1 MNSKTKRANNQV
13 NSVMN
18 IQEQR
23 EMVEKANRILNEMKS
38 YTWRDFETQGK
49 FSKNDKL
56 SFISDDMLIVGGRFF
71 MNIDE
76 SVFAFKLYELEEQ
89 YGKLQCRVRVCEE
102 GGRDKIHS
110 ELQKAE
116 DEFEENT
123 LLLKEKVKSCR
134 SGAVAKLS
142 QAQLDY
148 RQKIEEMKKQLVK
161 DLHSDDSSPEE
172 DEKEAGML
180 YAEFAMDFATL
191 SVQQAL
197 ISALRA
203 LDSRKSAVDEK
214 KGETEECR
222 K

>member
-1 MNSKTKRANNQV
+1 MDIN
-13 NSVMN
+13 
-18 IQEQR
+18 
-23 EMVEKANRILNEMKS
+23 
-38 YTWRDFETQGK
+38 
-49 FSKNDKL
+49 
-56 SFISDDMLIVGGRFF
+56 
-71 MNIDE
+71 E

-123 LLLKEKVKSCR
+123 LLLKEKVNSCR

>member
-1 MNSKTKRANNQV
+1 
-13 NSVMN
+13 
-18 IQEQR
+18 
-23 EMVEKANRILNEMKS
+23 
-38 YTWRDFETQGK
+38 
-49 FSKNDKL
+49 
-56 SFISDDMLIVGGRFF
+56 

-134 SGAVAKLS
+134 SGAVA
-142 QAQLDY
+142 
-148 RQKIEEMKKQLVK
+148 KIEEMKKQLVK

>member
-1 MNSKTKRANNQV
+1 MDIN
-13 NSVMN
+13 
-18 IQEQR
+18 
-23 EMVEKANRILNEMKS
+23 
-38 YTWRDFETQGK
+38 
-49 FSKNDKL
+49 
-56 SFISDDMLIVGGRFF
+56 
-71 MNIDE
+71 E

-102 GGRDKIHS
+102 GGSDKIHS

-116 DEFEENT
+116 DELEENT

-134 SGAVAKLS
+134 SGAVRKLL

-148 RQKIEEMKKQLVK
+148 RKKIEEMKKQLVNE
-161 DLHSDDSSPEE
+161 LHSDNSSPEE
-172 DEKEAGML
+172 DENETDML

-197 ISALRA
+197 ISVLRA
-203 LDSRKSAVDEK
+203 LDGRKSAVDEE

>member
-1 MNSKTKRANNQV
+1 MDIN
-13 NSVMN
+13 
-18 IQEQR
+18 
-23 EMVEKANRILNEMKS
+23 
-38 YTWRDFETQGK
+38 
-49 FSKNDKL
+49 
-56 SFISDDMLIVGGRFF
+56 
-71 MNIDE
+71 E

-134 SGAVAKLS
+134 SGAVTKLL

-148 RQKIEEMKKQLVK
+148 RKKIEEMKKQLIK
-161 DLHSDDSSPEE
+161 GLHSDNSSPEE
-172 DEKEAGML
+172 DENETDML

-197 ISALRA
+197 ISVLRA
-203 LDSRKSAVDEK
+203 LDSRKSAGAEK
-214 KGETEECR
+214 KGETEEISISVR
-222 K
+222 RHGALT

>member
-1 MNSKTKRANNQV
+1 
-13 NSVMN
+13 
-18 IQEQR
+18 
-23 EMVEKANRILNEMKS
+23 
-38 YTWRDFETQGK
+38 
-49 FSKNDKL
+49 
-56 SFISDDMLIVGGRFF
+56 

-123 LLLKEKVKSCR
+123 LLLKEKVNSCR

>member
-1 MNSKTKRANNQV
+1 MDIN
-13 NSVMN
+13 
-18 IQEQR
+18 
-23 EMVEKANRILNEMKS
+23 
-38 YTWRDFETQGK
+38 
-49 FSKNDKL
+49 
-56 SFISDDMLIVGGRFF
+56 
-71 MNIDE
+71 E

-222 K
+222 TAGAQGGG

>member
-1 MNSKTKRANNQV
+1 
-13 NSVMN
+13 
-18 IQEQR
+18 
-23 EMVEKANRILNEMKS
+23 
-38 YTWRDFETQGK
+38 
-49 FSKNDKL
+49 
-56 SFISDDMLIVGGRFF
+56 

-134 SGAVAKLS
+134 SGVVAKLS

>member
-1 MNSKTKRANNQV
+1 
-13 NSVMN
+13 MN
-18 IQEQR
+18 I
-23 EMVEKANRILNEMKS
+23 N
-38 YTWRDFETQGK
+38 
-49 FSKNDKL
+49 
-56 SFISDDMLIVGGRFF
+56 
-71 MNIDE
+71 E

-123 LLLKEKVKSCR
+123 LLLKEKVKCCR

-148 RQKIEEMKKQLVK
+148 RQKIEEMKKQLVR

-197 ISALRA
+197 ISVLRA

-214 KGETEECR
+214 KGETKECR

>member
-1 MNSKTKRANNQV
+1 
-13 NSVMN
+13 
-18 IQEQR
+18 
-23 EMVEKANRILNEMKS
+23 
-38 YTWRDFETQGK
+38 
-49 FSKNDKL
+49 
-56 SFISDDMLIVGGRFF
+56 

-134 SGAVAKLS
+134 SGSVAKLS

>member
-1 MNSKTKRANNQV
+1 MDIN
-13 NSVMN
+13 
-18 IQEQR
+18 
-23 EMVEKANRILNEMKS
+23 
-38 YTWRDFETQGK
+38 
-49 FSKNDKL
+49 
-56 SFISDDMLIVGGRFF
+56 
-71 MNIDE
+71 E

-134 SGAVAKLS
+134 SGAVTKLL

-148 RQKIEEMKKQLVK
+148 RKKIEEMKKQLIK
-161 DLHSDDSSPEE
+161 GLHSDNSSSEE
-172 DEKEAGML
+172 DENETDML

-197 ISALRA
+197 ISVLRA
-203 LDSRKSAVDEK
+203 LDSRKSAGAEK
-214 KGETEECR
+214 KGETEEISISVR
-222 K
+222 RHGALT

>member
-1 MNSKTKRANNQV
+1 M
-13 NSVMN
+13 
-18 IQEQR
+18 
-23 EMVEKANRILNEMKS
+23 
-38 YTWRDFETQGK
+38 
-49 FSKNDKL
+49 
-56 SFISDDMLIVGGRFF
+56 
-71 MNIDE
+71 
-76 SVFAFKLYELEEQ
+76 SVFFTDFQICKYRFEKLRVEINSGICYIKSVESIRHGKEDIYMKIDDSIFAVKLYEMAEQ

>member
-1 MNSKTKRANNQV
+1 MN
-13 NSVMN
+13 MN
-18 IQEQR
+18 
-23 EMVEKANRILNEMKS
+23 
-38 YTWRDFETQGK
+38 
-49 FSKNDKL
+49 
-56 SFISDDMLIVGGRFF
+56 
-71 MNIDE
+71 E

-102 GGRDKIHS
+102 GSRDKIRS

-116 DEFEENT
+116 DEWKENT

-134 SGAVAKLS
+134 SEAVEKLS

-148 RQKIEEMKKQLVK
+148 RQRIEAVKQQLEK
-161 DLHSDDSSPEE
+161 ELRSNGSSLEE
-172 DEKEAGML
+172 DKREAEML

-197 ISALRA
+197 ISALQA
-203 LDSRKSAVDEK
+203 LDSRTSEANEM
-214 KGETEECR
+214 KGETEGCR

>member
-1 MNSKTKRANNQV
+1 MDIN
-13 NSVMN
+13 
-18 IQEQR
+18 
-23 EMVEKANRILNEMKS
+23 
-38 YTWRDFETQGK
+38 
-49 FSKNDKL
+49 
-56 SFISDDMLIVGGRFF
+56 
-71 MNIDE
+71 E

-134 SGAVAKLS
+134 SGAAAKLS

>member
-1 MNSKTKRANNQV
+1 MDIN
-13 NSVMN
+13 
-18 IQEQR
+18 
-23 EMVEKANRILNEMKS
+23 
-38 YTWRDFETQGK
+38 
-49 FSKNDKL
+49 
-56 SFISDDMLIVGGRFF
+56 
-71 MNIDE
+71 E

-134 SGAVAKLS
+134 SGAVTKLL

-148 RQKIEEMKKQLVK
+148 RKKIEEMKKQLIK
-161 DLHSDDSSPEE
+161 ELHSDNSSPEE
-172 DEKEAGML
+172 DENETDML

-197 ISALRA
+197 ISVLRA
-203 LDSRKSAVDEK
+203 LDSRKSAGAEK
-214 KGETEECR
+214 KGETEEISISVR
-222 K
+222 RHGALT

>member
-1 MNSKTKRANNQV
+1 M
-13 NSVMN
+13 
-18 IQEQR
+18 
-23 EMVEKANRILNEMKS
+23 
-38 YTWRDFETQGK
+38 
-49 FSKNDKL
+49 
-56 SFISDDMLIVGGRFF
+56 
-71 MNIDE
+71 
-76 SVFAFKLYELEEQ
+76 
-89 YGKLQCRVRVCEE
+89 
-102 GGRDKIHS
+102 
-110 ELQKAE
+110 
-116 DEFEENT
+116 
-123 LLLKEKVKSCR
+123 
-134 SGAVAKLS
+134 AKLS